1 MSLALCRALSA
12 LSFWKPPIARTFSSS
27 LVRFADSGDTKPT
40 EELSIADKEAEAR
53 ARKAAYYEARKQ
65 RLREDPEEWEK
76 FKNAES
82 IANKKHYQRIK
93 DDPEKYG
100 KLQTRQR
107 ERSANVYEDLSW
119 RDRRATSNRHWNRRK
134 REQDPDYVKRLR
146 EESLKFT
153 REKGST
159 LTFQLKRRL
168 FTWTK
173 HPWVCQLPWKTHTP
187 MSSKDKIRRVCAA
200 CGAFRIDGTKY
211 VS

>member
-1 MSLALCRALSA
+1 MSLALCKALSA

-27 LVRFADSGDTKPT
+27 LVRFADAGHTKST
-40 EELSIADKEAEAR
+40 NELSIADKEAEAR
-53 ARKAAYYEARKQ
+53 AQKTAYHRARKQ

-76 FKNAES
+76 FKSAES

-107 ERSANVYEDLSW
+107 ERSANVYEDLSL
-119 RDRRATSNRHWNRRK
+119 RDRHATNNRHRNRRK
-134 REQDPDYVKRLR
+134 REQNPGYVKRSR
-146 EESLKFT
+146 ERSQKFM

-159 LTFQLKRRL
+159 LTIQLKRRL
-168 FTWTK
+168 FDWIK
-173 HPWVCQLPWKTHTP
+173 HPWVCRLPWKTHSP
-187 MSSKDKIRRVCAA
+187 MPSKDKIRRVCAA